1 MRDSV
6 TIIREVDIDGSK
18 EFDQTVPRGKGGGR
32 GQILLGE
39 GELRGD
45 PGKGGLILSEGRG
58 CEGGAAG
65 IPMVGGEGVV
75 GVAATSTLHR
85 EGGQQGQGAVLLIRQ
100 IHVQARYDIVG
111 DSSWV
116 GRIIRGG
123 INLINRRY
131 TDL

>member
-39 GELRGD
+39 GEDGGD

-58 CEGGAAG
+58 HEGEGAAG

-75 GVAATSTLHR
+75 GLAATSTLHS
-85 EGGQQGQGAVLLIRQ
+85 EGGQQGQGAVL
-100 IHVQARYDIVG
+100 A
-111 DSSWV
+111 SSS
-116 GRIIRGG
+116 GSQLQSRPGTI
-123 INLINRRY
+123 
-131 TDL
+131 